1 MVVLNLPYPPS
12 VNHMYTNARG
22 RRFPNAMARAYKIAI
37 SEYVAEFRV
46 PKFEDAKLSLVI
58 WAYPPDR
65 RKRDISNLLK
75 IIEDSLQD
83 AGVFDD
89 DFNIDA
95 IEIKRGAIKKGGGLL
110 VMIDRIDCSTSS
122 EVNPPMGDS

>member
-12 VNHMYTNARG
+12 VNHLYINARG
-22 RRFPNAMARAYKIAI
+22 RRFPNAKAKAYKTAVQ
-37 SEYVAEFRV
+37 EYVAEYRT
-46 PKFEDAKLSLVI
+46 PKFNNAKIALIV
-58 WAYPPDR
+58 WAYPPDK

-89 DFNIDA
+89 DFNIDF
-95 IEIKRGAIKKGGGLL
+95 IEIKRCAIKKEGGLT
-110 VMIDRIDCSTSS
+110 VMIETMEEFSLVQEESG
-122 EVNPPMGDS
+122 VN

>member
-12 VNHMYTNARG
+12 VNHMYINARG
-22 RRFPNAMARAYKIAI
+22 RRFPNAKAKAYKTAI
-37 SEYVAEFRV
+37 SEYVVEYRV
-46 PKFEDAKLSLVI
+46 PKFEDAKIALIV

-83 AGVFDD
+83 AGVFND
-89 DFNIDA
+89 DFNIDF
-95 IEIKRGAIKKGGGLL
+95 IEIKRGEIKKGGGLV
-110 VMIDRIDCSTSS
+110 VMIETMEDHSAIPDA
-122 EVNPPMGDS
+122 NFA

>member
-1 MVVLNLPYPPS
+1 
-12 VNHMYTNARG
+12 
-22 RRFPNAMARAYKIAI
+22 
-37 SEYVAEFRV
+37 
-46 PKFEDAKLSLVI
+46 
-58 WAYPPDR
+58 
-65 RKRDISNLLK
+65 
-75 IIEDSLQD
+75 
-83 AGVFDD
+83 VFDD

>member
-12 VNHMYTNARG
+12 VNHLYINARG
-22 RRFPNAMARAYKIAI
+22 RRFPNAKAKAYKTAVQ
-37 SEYVAEFRV
+37 EYVAEYRT
-46 PKFEDAKLSLVI
+46 PKFNNAKIALIV
-58 WAYPPDR
+58 WAYPPDK

-89 DFNIDA
+89 DFNIDF
-95 IEIKRGAIKKGGGLL
+95 IEIKRCDIKKGGGLT
-110 VMIDRIDCSTSS
+110 VMIETMEEFR
-122 EVNPPMGDS
+122 DS

>member
-12 VNHMYTNARG
+12 VNHMYINARG
-22 RRFPNAMARAYKIAI
+22 RRFPNAKAKAYKTAI
-37 SEYVAEFRV
+37 SEYVAEYRV
-46 PKFEDAKLSLVI
+46 PKFEDAKIALIV

-83 AGVFDD
+83 AGVFND
-89 DFNIDA
+89 DFNIDF
-95 IEIKRGAIKKGGGLL
+95 IEIKRGEIKKGGGLV
-110 VMIDRIDCSTSS
+110 VMIERMEDYSAIPDA
-122 EVNPPMGDS
+122 NFA

>member
-12 VNHMYTNARG
+12 VNHMYINARG
-22 RRFPNAMARAYKIAI
+22 RRFPNAKAKAYKTAI
-37 SEYVAEFRV
+37 SEYVAEYRV
-46 PKFEDAKLSLVI
+46 PKFEDAKIALIV

-83 AGVFDD
+83 AGVFND
-89 DFNIDA
+89 DFNIDF
-95 IEIKRGAIKKGGGLL
+95 IEIKRGEIKKGGGLV
-110 VMIDRIDCSTSS
+110 VMIETMEDYSAIPDA
-122 EVNPPMGDS
+122 NFA

>member
-1 MVVLNLPYPPS
+1 MIVLDLPYPPS
-12 VNHMYTNARG
+12 VNHMYVNGRG
-22 RRFPNAMARAYKIAI
+22 RRFPNAKARKYKIAVQ
-37 SEYVAEFRV
+37 EYVAEFRV
-46 PKFEDAKLSLVI
+46 PKLGSEKLSVVI
-58 WAYPPDR
+58 WAYPPDK

-95 IEIKRGAIKKGGGLL
+95 IEIKRCEVVKNGKLK
-110 VMIDRIDCSTSS
+110 VFIDSITSTSS
-122 EVNPPMGDS
+122 EANPPAGDS

>member
-12 VNHMYTNARG
+12 VNHMYINARG
-22 RRFPNAMARAYKIAI
+22 RRFPNAKAKAYKTAVQ
-37 SEYVAEFRV
+37 EYVAEYRV
-46 PKFEDAKLSLVI
+46 PKFGDVKIALIV
-58 WAYPPDR
+58 WAYPPDK

-89 DFNIDA
+89 DFNIDF
-95 IEIKRGAIKKGGGLL
+95 IEIKRCDIKKGGGLT
-110 VMIDRIDCSTSS
+110 VMIETMEEFSLVQEESG
-122 EVNPPMGDS
+122 VN

>member
-1 MVVLNLPYPPS
+1 MIVLNLPYPPS

-22 RRFPNAMARAYKIAI
+22 RRFPNAKAKAYKTAVQEYIA
-37 SEYVAEFRV
+37 EYRV
-46 PKFEDAKLSLVI
+46 PKLGDAKIALIV

-89 DFNIDA
+89 DFNIDF
-95 IEIKRGAIKKGGGLL
+95 IEIKRGEIKKGGGLV
-110 VMIDRIDCSTSS
+110 VMIETMAEFAPVQGESG
-122 EVNPPMGDS
+122 VN

>member
-12 VNHMYTNARG
+12 VNHMYINARG
-22 RRFPNAMARAYKIAI
+22 RRFPNEKAKAYKTAI
-37 SEYVAEFRV
+37 SEYVAEYRV
-46 PKFEDAKLSLVI
+46 PKFEDAKIALIV

-83 AGVFDD
+83 AGVFND
-89 DFNIDA
+89 DFNIDF
-95 IEIKRGAIKKGGGLL
+95 IEIERGEIKKGGGLV
-110 VMIDRIDCSTSS
+110 VMIETMEDHSASS
-122 EVNPPMGDS
+122 DANLA

>member
-12 VNHMYTNARG
+12 VNHLYINARG
-22 RRFPNAMARAYKIAI
+22 RRFPNAKAKAYKTAVQ
-37 SEYVAEFRV
+37 EYVAEYRT
-46 PKFEDAKLSLVI
+46 PKFNNAKIALIV
-58 WAYPPDR
+58 WAYPPDK

-89 DFNIDA
+89 DFNINF
-95 IEIKRGAIKKGGGLL
+95 IEIKRCEIKKGGGLT
-110 VMIDRIDCSTSS
+110 VMIETMEEFSQVQVESS
-122 EVNPPMGDS
+122 VN

>member
-12 VNHMYTNARG
+12 VNHMYINARG
-22 RRFPNAMARAYKIAI
+22 RRFPNAKAKAYKTAI
-37 SEYVAEFRV
+37 SEYVAEYRV
-46 PKFEDAKLSLVI
+46 PKFEDAKIALIV

-83 AGVFDD
+83 AGVFND
-89 DFNIDA
+89 DFNIDF
-95 IEIKRGAIKKGGGLL
+95 IEIKRGEIKKGGGLV
-110 VMIDRIDCSTSS
+110 VMIERMEDHSAIPDA
-122 EVNPPMGDS
+122 NFA

>member
-12 VNHMYTNARG
+12 VNHLYINARG
-22 RRFPNAMARAYKIAI
+22 RRFPNAKAKAYKTAVQ
-37 SEYVAEFRV
+37 EYVAEYRT
-46 PKFEDAKLSLVI
+46 PKFNNAKIALIV
-58 WAYPPDR
+58 WAYPPDK

-89 DFNIDA
+89 DFNIDF
-95 IEIKRGAIKKGGGLL
+95 IEIKRCEIKKGGGLK
-110 VMIDRIDCSTSS
+110 VMIETMEEFSLVQEESG
-122 EVNPPMGDS
+122 VN